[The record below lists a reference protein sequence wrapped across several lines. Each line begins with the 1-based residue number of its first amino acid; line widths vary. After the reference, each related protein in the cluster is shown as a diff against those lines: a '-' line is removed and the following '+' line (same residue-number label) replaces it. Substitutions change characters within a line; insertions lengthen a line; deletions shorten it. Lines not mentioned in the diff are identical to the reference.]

1 MKRPNRQT
9 LLIAGAGLG
18 LLVMLFNL
26 LSGSGGDSVEPSPPA
41 LQQAAPS
48 ADQPA
53 FQNGSAAPATPE
65 FYQRVRQQLMAVTPE
80 HQEPFVPMERAAP
93 PADSSGNQPG
103 SSVNPLPVPPFNPQL
118 ALVQA
123 ESSTNGSAKEPHPI
137 TAPASPT
144 KADSSEPSNTTAR
157 LRGRI
162 YDRVNGKL
170 TVLFELNG
178 TLLRATNEPDSE
190 WRIIKVGSRQI
201 TLRNGNRTLVLEVP
215 YAP

>member
-18 LLVMLFNL
+18 LMLMLFSL
-26 LSGSGGDSVEPSPPA
+26 LSGSGGDSAEPSPPA
-41 LQQAAPS
+41 PERAAPS

-53 FQNGSAAPATPE
+53 LQNESAAPATPE
-65 FYQRVRQQLMAVTPE
+65 FYQRVRQQLMAVVPE
-80 HQEPFVPMERAAP
+80 HQEPFVPTERAALQ
-93 PADSSGNQPG
+93 ADSSGNQPA
-103 SSVNPLPVPPFNPQL
+103 SSVNPLPVPPFSPQF

-123 ESSTNGSAKEPHPI
+123 EAPSDGSTKEPPPA
-137 TAPASPT
+137 TDSASPA
-144 KADSSEPSNTTAR
+144 KADSSEPPNTTAR

-162 YDRVNGKL
+162 YDRANGKL

-190 WRIIKVGSRQI
+190 WRIIKAEPRQI